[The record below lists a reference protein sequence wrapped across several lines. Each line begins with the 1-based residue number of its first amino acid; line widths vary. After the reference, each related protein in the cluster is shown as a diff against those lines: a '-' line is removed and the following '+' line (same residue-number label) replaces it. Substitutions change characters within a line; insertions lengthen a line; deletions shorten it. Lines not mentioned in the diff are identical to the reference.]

1 MGKITPESYIKLYQ
15 ELGSHAKVSRYLSMN
30 EAYLRKWRKKYGVLT
45 EKQAHVK
52 ITVENEKQPS
62 VLSLLPYL
70 KNPCTIGELS
80 EKIDKSIGT
89 IEKWLDDLS
98 SDGYNITQQGDKY
111 KLSTNIL
118 PSETRVDRLTDKTH
132 LKIGIISDTH
142 LCSTCQQ
149 LTHLNHFYDICQDE
163 GITDIYHAGDI
174 LAGVGVYPGQDEEIF
189 EHTEDTQIDY
199 VVSCY
204 PQREGITTH
213 VIAGNH
219 DLVFLKRRGSDPVR
233 QIANRRDDIDYL
245 GAYSAWIRLTQ
256 QCLLYLLHPDGG
268 ICYADSYTV
277 QKLIESFEGGRKPN
291 ITVMGHYHRYCIIN
305 SRNVYGVLGACF
317 ESQTTFLRRKKVH
330 PRIGGIILEI
340 NFNDDGSIQRFKEEF
355 INFLVP
361 VEHDY

>member
-15 ELGSHAKVSRYLSMN
+15 ELGAHSKVARYLNMN
-30 EAYLRKWRKKYGVLT
+30 EAYLRKWRKKHGVLIS
-45 EKQAHVK
+45 EDVK
-52 ITVENEKQPS
+52 PSAQEEKQPLA
-62 VLSLLPYL
+62 LSLLPYL
-70 KNPCTIGELS
+70 KNPCTVAELS
-80 EKIDKSIGT
+80 ERVDKSIGT
-89 IEKWLDDLS
+89 IGKWIDDLTGE
-98 SDGYNITQQGDKY
+98 GYNITRQGDKY

-163 GITDIYHAGDI
+163 GITDIYHTGDI

-189 EHTEDTQIDY
+189 EHTEDMQIDY
-199 VVSCY
+199 AVSCY

-219 DLVFLKRRGSDPVR
+219 DLVFLKRRGGDPVR
-233 QIANRRDDIDYL
+233 VITNIRPDIDYL
-245 GAYSAWIRLTQ
+245 GAYSAWVKLTNN
-256 QCLLYLLHPDGG
+256 CTIYLLHPDGSG
-268 ICYADSYTV
+268 AYASSYRL

-291 ITVMGHYHRYCIIN
+291 IAVMGHFHRYDKIN
-305 SRNVYGVLGACF
+305 ERNVWGLLGASF
-317 ESQTTFLRRKKVH
+317 EAQTNFLRRKSVQ
-330 PRIGGIILEI
+330 PRIGGIIAEI